1 MYSNVSAQ
9 VCLLPKICTRFLGFG
24 FSSGKLSMKRVI
36 SARITTSGT
45 IHMKAAL
52 ARYTALPLMIA
63 GVTPNTLPNA
73 AEPMANGAK
82 K

>member
-9 VCLLPKICTRFLGFG
+9 VCLFPKICTRFLGFG

-52 ARYTALPLMIA
+52 ARYTALPFMIA

-73 AEPMANGAK
+73 AEPIANGAK

>member
-9 VCLLPKICTRFLGFG
+9 VCLFPKICTRFLGFG

-52 ARYTALPLMIA
+52 ARYTAFPLMIA

-73 AEPMANGAK
+73 AEPIANGAK

>member
-1 MYSNVSAQ
+1 
-9 VCLLPKICTRFLGFG
+9 
-24 FSSGKLSMKRVI
+24 MKRVI

-63 GVTPNTLPNA
+63 GVTPNTLPSA
-73 AEPMANGAK
+73 AEPIANGAK